1 MIKVLLFAGLAEQA
15 GTPVIELDEK
25 KAAASAVKT
34 LLKERYG
41 LQTIDN
47 AMIAINET
55 YVKDNSIVT
64 EGDTIAF
71 IPPVSGG

>member
-25 KAAASAVKT
+25 ETVASAVKT

>member
-25 KAAASAVKT
+25 ETSASAVKT

-55 YVKDNSIVT
+55 YVKDNSTVT

>member
-25 KAAASAVKT
+25 EAALSAVKA

-41 LQTIDN
+41 LQSIDN

-55 YVKDNSIVT
+55 YVKDNSTVT

>member
-25 KAAASAVKT
+25 ETAVSAVKT

>member
-25 KAAASAVKT
+25 ETEASAVKT

-41 LQTIDN
+41 LQTIDT

>member
-15 GTPVIELDEK
+15 GTSVIELDEK
-25 KAAASAVKT
+25 ETAASAVKT

-55 YVKDNSIVT
+55 YVKDNSILK

>member
-25 KAAASAVKT
+25 ETAASAVKT

-41 LQTIDN
+41 LQTIDMFPP
-47 AMIAINET
+47 APQARQT
-55 YVKDNSIVT
+55 IVL
-64 EGDTIAF
+64 
-71 IPPVSGG
+71 

>member
-1 MIKVLLFAGLAEQA
+1 
-15 GTPVIELDEK
+15 
-25 KAAASAVKT
+25 
-34 LLKERYG
+34 
-41 LQTIDN
+41 QTIDN

-55 YVKDNSIVT
+55 YVKDNSTVT

>member
-25 KAAASAVKT
+25 ETAASAVKT
-34 LLKERYG
+34 PLKERYG